1 MRSNQARKIDI
12 VIEKLVPTIR
22 AVLAEHFVETPTRRP
37 VFRELPGDAERAAE
51 VDEVTPRPRP
61 CAAEE
66 GRQAVSPRLYPHRRP
81 GVLP

>member
-51 VDEVTPRPRP
+51 VDEVTRARVR
-61 CAAEE
+61 ALLKK
-66 GRQAVSPRLYPHRRP
+66 GGKR
-81 GVLP
+81 